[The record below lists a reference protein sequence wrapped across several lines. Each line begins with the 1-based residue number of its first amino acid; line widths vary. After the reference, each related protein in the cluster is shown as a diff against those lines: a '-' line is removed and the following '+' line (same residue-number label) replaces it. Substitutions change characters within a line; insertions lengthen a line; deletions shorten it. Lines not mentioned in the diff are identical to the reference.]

1 MKFDEDLARYAPSF
15 QPMTEKEFI
24 ESLKKREPKAFQIL
38 VKDYSLQ
45 VINTCF
51 KFLLVKEDAE
61 DLAQEVFLEVYQS
74 IGTFRNESKLSTWI
88 YRIAVT
94 KCIDEIKRRKRKKR
108 ISSLG
113 KIIGIDEIHN
123 EIISGYSA
131 DKKLDDKDRLKIIQQ
146 ALDKLPTNQRIAYS
160 LSKIEGYSNA
170 DIADVMGLSLFS
182 VEALIKRGKQKLI
195 QELKFKINDANH

>member
-1 MKFDEDLARYAPSF
+1 
-15 QPMTEKEFI
+15 MTEKEFI
-24 ESLKKREPKAFQIL
+24 EALKKKEPKAFQIL

-74 IGTFRNESKLSTWI
+74 IGSFRNESKLSTWI

-94 KCIDEIKRRKRKKR
+94 KSIDELKKRKRKKR

-113 KIIGIDEIHN
+113 RIIGIDELPN

-131 DKKLDDKDRLKIIQQ
+131 DKNIDDKDRLRIIQN
-146 ALDKLPTNQRIAYS
+146 ALDKLPINQRIAYS
-160 LSKIEGYSNA
+160 LSKIEGYSNS
-170 DIADVMGLSLFS
+170 DIAEIMGLSLFS

-195 QELKFKINDANH
+195 EELKHKINDVNH